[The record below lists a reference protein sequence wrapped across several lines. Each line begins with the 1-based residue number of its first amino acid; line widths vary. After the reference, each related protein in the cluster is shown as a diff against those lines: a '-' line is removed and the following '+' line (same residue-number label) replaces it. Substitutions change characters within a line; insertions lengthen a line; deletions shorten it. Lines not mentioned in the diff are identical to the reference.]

1 VASGR
6 LVALTGGTG
15 FIGRYVGAAFAAA
28 GWRLRLLVR
37 RDPIHPLLADA
48 DMELVLGDLSDP
60 AALDRLVAGAD
71 AVVHL
76 AGLTKAPDA
85 AGFMAA
91 NRDGSA
97 RLAAAVARLAPA
109 ARSLLVSSL
118 AAREPGLSAY
128 AASKHAGED
137 AVRAAGDWTVLRPAV
152 VYGPGDREGLALRRL
167 ARGALAPMPLAPE
180 PRLAMVH
187 ATDLAAAIL
196 ALCTTAPPGGSFEVC
211 DARPEGY
218 GLGEILA
225 LAARLLGRPPP
236 RALPLPDALLLAAGL
251 ATDLFGRAT
260 GRAQIAGLG
269 KMREVLH
276 RDWRCDPACLVPA
289 GTWAPRIPLEQ
300 GMAETARWWREA
312 AP

>member
-1 VASGR
+1 VITGR

-15 FIGRYVGAAFAAA
+15 FVGRHVGAAFAAA

-48 DMELVLGDLSDP
+48 EMELVLGDLADP
-60 AALDRLVAGAD
+60 AALDRLVEGAD

-76 AGLTKAPDA
+76 AGLTKALDT

-97 RLAAAVARLAPA
+97 RLAAAVARQAPT
-109 ARSLLVSSL
+109 ARCLLVSSL

-128 AASKHAGED
+128 AASKRAGED

-167 ARGALAPMPLAPE
+167 ARGAVAPMPLAPE

-196 ALCTTAPPGGSFEVC
+196 ALCTTTRPGGSFEVC

-260 GRAQIAGLG
+260 GRPQIAGLG

-276 RDWRCDPACLVPA
+276 RDWRCDPARLVPA

-300 GMAETARWWREA
+300 GMAETARWWQEDM
-312 AP
+312 P